1 MADVNKTIDIQIK
14 ADLKEMLKELKRMP
28 NMAGSEAKKMVNQLK
43 RQFQRAEI
51 AARKQA
57 KAHAQANKRMADS
70 TKQAT
75 DSIVRNMDRQ
85 VKKSQS
91 LRTQSRALGSTF
103 SGLESIIGEVSP
115 ELGGLAATIGTVGI
129 AMRGLARSM
138 ATGNPIILA
147 MVVAVGAAA
156 AAYTLFN
163 ASTKEN
169 EESQNRLRNAIKS
182 TNEQIA
188 QSKKAFEDSEAAML
202 GNAGKV
208 NQLRA
213 QYQLLTGEITEA
225 EIAEFERAQQ
235 ASKFADKA
243 QKDFEAQRRAL
254 FEQKGAINRQIQ
266 AVELRK
272 KELDELGK
280 LRVMQ
285 GGVLKLT
292 KEGQN
297 IQAQLDKLQ
306 KRRGQISKRQDELK
320 VQGQERVNDAADEY
334 YQLLKDIAI
343 EEAKQE
349 KADKAAARAA
359 KSRAQQQK
367 ENQKAVKDAA
377 IILTQELKDEQQNL
391 NELEKVGADAR
402 KEASKIAMENEKAR
416 ISMIDDDV
424 EKINLQM
431 EMEKKLSESR
441 IASLEALK
449 ADNLEQA
456 DSITSMM
463 AAKAANA
470 EIDKQIQEERE
481 AAAIKEQQY
490 SEQRIKSLKAEREER
505 LALLKTIVSSS
516 VEGANAVAAIIKN
529 VGGENKK
536 AAMVAFRIQQA
547 ASLANIAML
556 TAEKVMAVA
565 PNPLAMTA
573 VGALGAL
580 QAGVVLT
587 QSPPEKHMGGVITK
601 GEDTQNITVLDGEA
615 VLDRMTVQRL
625 GGEQGINRLQR
636 GATMD
641 SQVVVMSP
649 FKHFDRYA
657 TANIRRGGSL
667 ASIANR
673 KASGS
678 Y

>member
-1 MADVNKTIDIQIK
+1 M
-14 ADLKEMLKELKRMP
+14 
-28 NMAGSEAKKMVNQLK
+28 
-43 RQFQRAEI
+43 
-51 AARKQA
+51 
-57 KAHAQANKRMADS
+57 
-70 TKQAT
+70 
-75 DSIVRNMDRQ
+75 
-85 VKKSQS
+85 
-91 LRTQSRALGSTF
+91 
-103 SGLESIIGEVSP
+103 
-115 ELGGLAATIGTVGI
+115 
-129 AMRGLARSM
+129 
-138 ATGNPIILA
+138 
-147 MVVAVGAAA
+147 
-156 AAYTLFN
+156 
-163 ASTKEN
+163 
-169 EESQNRLRNAIKS
+169 
-182 TNEQIA
+182 
-188 QSKKAFEDSEAAML
+188 
-202 GNAGKV
+202 
-208 NQLRA
+208 
-213 QYQLLTGEITEA
+213 
-225 EIAEFERAQQ
+225 
-235 ASKFADKA
+235 
-243 QKDFEAQRRAL
+243 
-254 FEQKGAINRQIQ
+254 
-266 AVELRK
+266 
-272 KELDELGK
+272 
-280 LRVMQ
+280 
-285 GGVLKLT
+285 
-292 KEGQN
+292 
-297 IQAQLDKLQ
+297 
-306 KRRGQISKRQDELK
+306 
-320 VQGQERVNDAADEY
+320 NDAADEY